1 MTRRCAVSLS
11 LAARWLANLG
21 YAVLVVVL
29 AGSTALLS
37 PASATANPG
46 VDEVTVGAFINDIQQ
61 VDLVD
66 GSFTM
71 DLYLW
76 MRWRGDRSDPTDS
89 VEVMNSNTFEN
100 TTTSESGG
108 VAGKPLFAAPR
119 TMPDGSKYMAFR
131 YQGVFSRKM
140 DLEKFPFDVQNLVAL
155 FEDQDQDTTQLVYVP
170 DKNPIAISPSVNI
183 PGYEIGKPTLAVRAH
198 QYPTNFG
205 DLNASP
211 EQKYSRIIIAVP
223 VKRDVLPYMVKIMLP
238 ILIVILITALIYVM
252 PARFEDS
259 RTGIGVTAMLTM
271 VALQWTTDEG
281 LPSVEYLTLL
291 DLIYILSMLYILA
304 AMAYTVI
311 ASRRTRK
318 ETADAILTSFDRR
331 VGVTSLLIYA
341 VLIALALTFY
351 LRHQYTDLLM

>member
-1 MTRRCAVSLS
+1 MSMWLIAVWVRRLLV
-11 LAARWLANLG
+11 NTG
-21 YAVLVVVL
+21 FAVLVVL
-29 AGSTALLS
+29 FTGSSALLV
-37 PASATANPG
+37 PASATADPG
-46 VDEVTVGAFINDIQQ
+46 TNEVTVGAFINDIQQ
-61 VDLVD
+61 VDLAA

-76 MRWRGDRSDPTDS
+76 MRWRGDRNDPTDS

-100 TTTSESGG
+100 TTTSQTGG
-108 VAGKPLFAAPR
+108 VAGKPLYPAPR
-119 TMPDGSKYMAFR
+119 IMPDGSKYMAFR

-140 DLEKFPFDVQNLVAL
+140 NLERFPFDVQNLVAI
-155 FEDQDQDTTQLVYVP
+155 FEDQDQDTRQLVYVP
-170 DKNPIAISPSVNI
+170 DKDPITISETVNI
-183 PGYEIGKPTLAVRAH
+183 PGYKIGKPSLTVRAH
-198 QYPTNFG
+198 RYPTNFG
-205 DLNASP
+205 DLSASP
-211 EQKYSRIIIAVP
+211 EQQYSRIVIAVP
-223 VKRDVLPYMVKIMLP
+223 VTRDVLPYMVKIMLP

-304 AMAYTVI
+304 AMGYTVI
-311 ASRRTRK
+311 ASRRTKK

-331 VGVTSLLIYA
+331 VGVTSLVIYA
-341 VLIALALTFY
+341 VLIALALTYY
-351 LRHQYTDLLM
+351 LHHHYNDLVM

>member
-1 MTRRCAVSLS
+1 MGMRPAAVVVRRVL
-11 LAARWLANLG
+11 LNVG
-21 YAVLVVVL
+21 FAVLVVL
-29 AGSTALLS
+29 FTGASALLV
-37 PASATANPG
+37 PASAAADPG
-46 VDEVTVGAFINDIQQ
+46 ADEITVGAFINDIQQ
-61 VDLVD
+61 LDLAA
-66 GSFTM
+66 GSFSM

-76 MRWRGDRSDPTDS
+76 MRWRGDRTDPTDS

-100 TTTSESGG
+100 TTTSQMGG
-108 VAGKPLFAAPR
+108 IAAKPLYPAPR
-119 TMPDGSKYMAFR
+119 IMPDGSKYMAFR

-140 DLEKFPFDVQNLVAL
+140 NLEKFPFDVQNLVAI
-155 FEDQDQDTTQLVYVP
+155 FEDQDQDTRQLVYVP
-170 DKNPIAISPSVNI
+170 DKNPIAISAAVNI
-183 PGYEIGKPTLAVRAH
+183 PGYQIGTPSLTVRSH

-205 DLNASP
+205 DLTASP
-211 EQKYSRIIIAVP
+211 EEQYSRIIIAVP
-223 VKRDVLPYMVKIMLP
+223 VTRDVLPYMVKLMLP

-304 AMAYTVI
+304 AMGYTVI
-311 ASRRTRK
+311 ASRRTKK

-331 VGVTSLLIYA
+331 VGVTSLVIYA
-341 VLIALALTFY
+341 VMIAVALTYY
-351 LRHQYTDLLM
+351 LNHQYNDPLM